1 MRPVDMDRAA
11 VSWFTG
17 AWDDYVSRLPLV
29 LAVTLT
35 QAALSAGTFLIISR
49 THTMLTSLPYMLLVI
64 TPVTVGANLVY
75 IKIARG
81 TGGAYGDLFSAFPV
95 YHRAVAVSLLLG
107 LATTGGALL
116 LVLPGVIV
124 YLTYMF
130 SEFAVVDLRGG
141 VKESFAVSAA
151 ATDGWK
157 VRLFPLLMA
166 TAAINFVVPDIYVI
180 KGFRHSQ
187 ASLDLRPWTVTASVL
202 KDLVFLP
209 WLNMA
214 AARAYA
220 FLLPAALRTGRPA
233 AE

>member
-1 MRPVDMDRAA
+1 MRGIEMDRAA
-11 VSWFTG
+11 VSWFTR

-29 LAVTLT
+29 LAVALT

-49 THTMLTSLPYMLLVI
+49 THTMLTALPYMALVI

-81 TGGAYGDLFSAFPV
+81 AGGGYGDLFSAFPV
-95 YHRAVAVSLLLG
+95 YHRAIAVSFLLG

-130 SEFAVVDLRGG
+130 SEYAVVDLRTGI
-141 VKESFAVSAA
+141 KDSFAMSAA

-157 VRLFPLLMA
+157 VRLFPLLMV
-166 TAAINFVVPDIYVI
+166 TAAINFIVPDIYVV

-187 ASLDLRPWTVTASVL
+187 ASLDLRPWTVAASVL

-209 WLNMA
+209 WLSMTG
-214 AARAYA
+214 ARAYA
-220 FLLPAALRTGRPA
+220 FLIPAALRTARAGG
-233 AE
+233 E